1 MQWQASSRHDVAT
14 AASLST
20 SHTLRCQMYCTCGR
34 KEVEAVGWTSVSLTG
49 VFIPKQFYLDL
60 VPTGTL
66 GDEISPSLVT
76 ADYSFCTSPCYA
88 NSLRG
93 DAWKGEQK
101 SKKWVSAAA
110 IVVRI
115 MSCMMSATWLKAQ
128 RPNVDDADNHSAWS
142 ADNHRHNHLHV
153 HVLEIKIW
161 SSDTGVVHQRPRT
174 PKTVIMP
181 PSDHINERI
190 ISLQRHVRSQAC
202 RIKMKNVIMERP
214 MLQCFINRL
223 VSANRVSKNRRWSVL
238 IPNVTQWNKR
248 FQLW

>member
-1 MQWQASSRHDVAT
+1 
-14 AASLST
+14 
-20 SHTLRCQMYCTCGR
+20 MYCTCGR

-49 VFIPKQFYLDL
+49 VFIPKTVLPRLSSDWNTGRRDFSIVGDCWLFFLYLSMLCQFL
-60 VPTGTL
+60 
-66 GDEISPSLVT
+66 
-76 ADYSFCTSPCYA
+76 
-88 NSLRG
+88 
-93 DAWKGEQK
+93 AWKGEQK
-101 SKKWVSAAA
+101 SKKWVSAAV

-128 RPNVDDADNHSAWS
+128 RPNVDDADNHWAWS

-190 ISLQRHVRSQAC
+190 ISLQRLARSQAC
-202 RIKMKNVIMERP
+202 RIKMKNVITERP
-214 MLQCFINRL
+214 LLQCFINRL
-223 VSANRVSKNRRWSVL
+223 VSANLVSKNRRWSVL
-238 IPNVTQWNKR
+238 IPNVTQWNKG